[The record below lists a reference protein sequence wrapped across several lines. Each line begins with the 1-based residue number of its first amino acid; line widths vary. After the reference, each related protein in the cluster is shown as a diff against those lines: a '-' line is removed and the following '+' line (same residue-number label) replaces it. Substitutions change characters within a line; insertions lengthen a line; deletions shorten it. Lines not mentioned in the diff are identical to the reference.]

1 MFRSILINETVLNE
15 VKQNRRNLVTVW
27 LDYQKAFD
35 SVPQEWL
42 IESLKVAKL
51 PPLIIAAIDTLT
63 KTWATKAYI
72 IREKYEIRS
81 TKYKNGIAIYFDV
94 EPNIFHVKQI
104 KMLFNWKREQ

>member
-15 VKQNRRNLVTVW
+15 VKQNHQNLVTVW

-35 SVPQEWL
+35 SVLHEWL
-42 IESLKVAKL
+42 IESLKLAKL

-72 IREKYEIRS
+72 IREMYKICS

-94 EPNIFHVKQI
+94 EPTIFHVK
-104 KMLFNWKREQ
+104 